1 MTTDEVSFGFE
12 DFWPIA
18 HQAFPKFWEIMPRL
32 VDSMNS
38 LLARGYASVDPIHK
52 VTINLGILAATSLTE
67 TMTLVGNGL
76 GHGAMKIARAMLECA
91 INAEYLR
98 RFPAELD
105 DYMDWSKVEN
115 HKLLAYIKSDA
126 PHLLTKF
133 PQAYFHEVERDF
145 LAVRSRFEFL
155 TGKGKKKLRGSW
167 CSVALDVRASKTE
180 FHEAYRLIYPL
191 GSKLTHATI
200 GGMAMHA
207 DRHASSARVGVPPS
221 LMLCREALIPTHLCA
236 VKIVETVSNV
246 MAQQPSHSVAS
257 LAADY
262 HYAWGT
268 PAQP

>member
-18 HQAFPKFWEIMPRL
+18 HQAFPKFWEVMPRL

-76 GHGAMKIARAMLECA
+76 GSGAMKIARAMLECA

-105 DYMDWSKVEN
+105 DYLDWSKIEN
-115 HKLLAYIKSDA
+115 HKLLAYIRSDA

-133 PQAYFHEVERDF
+133 PQAHVDEVERDF
-145 LAVRSRFEFL
+145 LAVRTRFEL
-155 TGKGKKKLRGSW
+155 VTANGKKKLRGSW
-167 CSVALDVRASKTE
+167 CSVSLDVRASRKD
-180 FHEAYRLIYPL
+180 FQEAYRLIYPM

-207 DRHASSARVGVPPS
+207 DRNTSSARISVPPS
-221 LMLCREALIPTHLCA
+221 LMLCKEALIPTHLCA
-236 VKIVETVSNV
+236 VKMVETVSNV
-246 MAQQPSHSVAS
+246 MTQEPSHSIAS
-257 LAADY
+257 LAADF

-268 PAQP
+268 DAEQ